1 MPLPPL
7 SRPGTDVRPCPCYE
21 SMKFLIVHA
30 CRKWGSPLPCPSPA
44 KGRVTLV
51 PEPPS
56 TSGAKCM
63 FSAYLSCVLRSQ
75 PAAGFPSNVIHP
87 PPPAPLQM
95 KTKRKHPQTTS
106 AIGSSASTYYTL
118 LQIKWKLMLFMAQK
132 FWKTKYLL
140 IYFEVKIIPH
150 ALAKVEIVNK

>member
-30 CRKWGSPLPCPSPA
+30 CRKWGSPLPCPSPC
-44 KGRVTLV
+44 KRGVTLV

-63 FSAYLSCVLRSQ
+63 FSAYLSCGLQSQ
-75 PAAGFPSNVIHP
+75 PAAGFPSNVIPP
-87 PPPAPLQM
+87 PPPAPLQI
-95 KTKRKHPQTTS
+95 KTNGKHPQTTS
-106 AIGSSASTYYTL
+106 AIGSSGPLITL
-118 LQIKWKLMLFMAQK
+118 CYKLSGNWCCLWRKSFGKQNICLFILKWK
-132 FWKTKYLL
+132 
-140 IYFEVKIIPH
+140 
-150 ALAKVEIVNK
+150 

>member
-30 CRKWGSPLPCPSPA
+30 CRKWGSPLPCPFPA
-44 KGRVTLV
+44 KRGVTLV

-75 PAAGFPSNVIHP
+75 PAAGFPSNVIP
-87 PPPAPLQM
+87 PSPCA
-95 KTKRKHPQTTS
+95 TSNENKRKTS
-106 AIGSSASTYYTL
+106 PNNKCNRLKRPTYYTL

-150 ALAKVEIVNK
+150 ALPKVEIVNK